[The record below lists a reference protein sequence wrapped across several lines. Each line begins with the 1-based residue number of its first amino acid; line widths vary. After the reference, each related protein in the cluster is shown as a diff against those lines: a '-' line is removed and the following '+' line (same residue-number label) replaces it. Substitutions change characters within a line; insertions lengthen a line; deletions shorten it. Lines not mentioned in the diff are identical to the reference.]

1 MRFALSVGRRRHA
14 RQRLRDEH
22 YLLAAMLASVDAS
35 IVACAA
41 NGRLTHASARTS
53 QMLGTACPLGAD
65 AQVWLRSLR
74 PRTLSGIPLVR
85 EDLPLVRALQG
96 EALEGVDLRVC
107 VRGRDLL
114 LSVAANPVDDDS
126 GRRRGAIMLLAD
138 ISERS

>member
-1 MRFALSVGRRRHA
+1 MRIALPVGRRRHA

-22 YLLAAMLASVDAS
+22 LLLRALLARVDAS

-41 NGRLTHASARTS
+41 NGRITHASARAG
-53 QMLGTACPLGAD
+53 QLLGADCPLGVD

-85 EDLPLVRALQG
+85 EDLPLVRALGG
-96 EALEGVDLRVC
+96 EALDGVDLRVC

-114 LSVAANPVDDDS
+114 LSVDANPVNDDS
-126 GRRRGAIMLLAD
+126 GRRRGAIMLMA
-138 ISERS
+138 ETARS